1 MMIKTKIMMMVMMK
15 MMKMEGVQ
23 AILDSSQ
30 MTTIMMLLK
39 HCMAHMI
46 AIQVSRYIMGL
57 FEQKAKLCSKLCS

>member
-1 MMIKTKIMMMVMMK
+1 MMMVMMK